1 MNTNSKL
8 LIEVENYVRHLLL
21 EILDTNF
28 LYHNIDHTL
37 RVVKSVEELTE
48 SHGLSQ
54 SDSETLLLAA
64 WLHDIGY
71 IKDAQNHEDMGMSM
85 ASDFLEQ
92 KKCPEDRI
100 KKIESLISATKIGH
114 VPMNF
119 SEKIICDADCSHFG
133 QIGYHLI
140 AEHLRQ
146 ELIKRGVV
154 SYTSQEWAEQN
165 IELLQNHHTFHTPYA
180 KKKWEPIKQENIKKL
195 LKEKAFSSNIGQKEK
210 DISLD

>member
-64 WLHDIGY
+64 W
-71 IKDAQNHEDMGMSM
+71 
-85 ASDFLEQ
+85 
-92 KKCPEDRI
+92 
-100 KKIESLISATKIGH
+100 
-114 VPMNF
+114 
-119 SEKIICDADCSHFG
+119 
-133 QIGYHLI
+133 
-140 AEHLRQ
+140 
-146 ELIKRGVV
+146 
-154 SYTSQEWAEQN
+154 
-165 IELLQNHHTFHTPYA
+165 
-180 KKKWEPIKQENIKKL
+180 
-195 LKEKAFSSNIGQKEK
+195 
-210 DISLD
+210 